1 MQIFAFTQYTLM
13 KLKNLLLLIPG
24 FITITASAQKKAAGT
39 VSASL
44 PRPKLVVGIVVD
56 QMRWDYLYRFYDR
69 YGSGGFKRL
78 LNEGFTCENTNVDY
92 IPTVTAAGHTCIY
105 TGSVPAIHGIAGNDF
120 IIQATGKSMYCTE
133 DSTVKTVGSTSNAGK
148 MSPRNLLTTTVTDEL
163 RLATN
168 FRSKVIGIALK
179 DRGGIL
185 PAGHTANAAYW
196 FDDKTGNWI
205 TSTYYMNSLPKWVDN
220 FNGQKLAENYLKTDW
235 TLVYPLNTYT
245 QSTADDNKY
254 EGKFAG
260 TDAPT
265 LPVKTS
271 SLYKGS
277 LGLGLIRST
286 PYGNSLTLD
295 FAVAA
300 INGEQLGNNG
310 ATDFLAI
317 SLSSTDYVGH
327 QFGINS
333 IEIEDTYI
341 RLDRDLAAFL
351 TYLDANVGTG
361 NYTVFLTADHG
372 AAHNTAFLNDHNIPG
387 GVWDDAAT
395 LKDMN
400 AFLMDKYKVDN
411 LVLGLTNYQVN
422 FNNAVVKYLRL
433 DEDALKNDCIR
444 FLQKL
449 PFVAFAVDMQKVQTA
464 NIPDELRSRIINGYN
479 PDRSGVIQI
488 ILKPGWFTGHGSA
501 DHGPTGTTHGT
512 WNPYD
517 THIPLVFMGWG
528 IQHGSLTRPTHMTDI
543 SATVAALLH
552 IQAPNGSI
560 GVPISEVLKK

>member
-1 MQIFAFTQYTLM
+1 M
-13 KLKNLLLLIPG
+13 
-24 FITITASAQKKAAGT
+24 SGT
-39 VSASL
+39 SL

-56 QMRWDYLYRFYDR
+56 QMRWDYLYRFYNR

-78 LNEGFTCENTNVDY
+78 LNEGFTCENTNIDY

-133 DSTVKTVGSTSNAGK
+133 DSTVKTVGSTSDAGQ
-148 MSPRNLLTTTVTDEL
+148 MSPRNLLTTTITDEL

-205 TSTYYMNSLPKWVDN
+205 TSTYYMNNLPGWVND
-220 FNGQKLAENYLKTDW
+220 FNGQKLTENYLKNDW
-235 TLVYPLNTYT
+235 NTIYPINSYV
-245 QSTADDNKY
+245 QSTADNNKY

-271 SLYKGS
+271 TLYKGS
-277 LGLGLIRST
+277 LGLGLIRNT

-300 INGEQLGNNG
+300 INGEQLGQNE
-310 ATDFLAI
+310 ATDFLAL

-333 IEIEDTYI
+333 VEIEDTYL
-341 RLDRDLAAFL
+341 RLDRDLTAFF
-351 TYLDANVGTG
+351 TYLDAKVGKG

-395 LKDMN
+395 LKDLN
-400 AFLMDKYKVDN
+400 AFLLDKYKVDN
-411 LVLGLTNYQVN
+411 LVLGFTNYQVN
-422 FNNAVVKYLRL
+422 FNYATVKYLSL
-433 DEDALKNDCIR
+433 NEDVLKNDCIQ

-449 PFVAFAVDMQKVQTA
+449 PFVAFVVDMQKVQTA
-464 NIPDELRSRIINGYN
+464 NIPEELRSRIMNGYN
-479 PDRSGVIQI
+479 PDRSGAIQI

-517 THIPLVFMGWG
+517 AHIPLVFMGWG